1 MWSKNQ
7 IYTDII
13 IGYTTQVTL
22 QICEGRTD
30 ILINVTEMMIYPDG
44 EKMDST
50 SHHTKKLIPGGL
62 KDLNMK
68 AKV

>member
-1 MWSKNQ
+1 M
-7 IYTDII
+7 
-13 IGYTTQVTL
+13 YTTQVTL

-44 EKMDST
+44 EKMDSI

-62 KDLNMK
+62 KNLNMK

>member
-1 MWSKNQ
+1 M
-7 IYTDII
+7 
-13 IGYTTQVTL
+13 TL

-44 EKMDST
+44 EKMDYT
-50 SHHTKKLIPGGL
+50 SYHTKKLIPGGL
-62 KDLNMK
+62 KNLNMK